1 MHHVTLKT
9 GVMATERL
17 ALHHRNTFHLNKYL
31 HRKQLFKIV
40 MIFYNI
46 TVLLYFC
53 SNKCRLEKSDSDFF
67 QNIKK
72 FLQPKIFK

>member
-40 MIFYNI
+40 IMF
-46 TVLLYFC
+46 
-53 SNKCRLEKSDSDFF
+53 
-67 QNIKK
+67 
-72 FLQPKIFK
+72 